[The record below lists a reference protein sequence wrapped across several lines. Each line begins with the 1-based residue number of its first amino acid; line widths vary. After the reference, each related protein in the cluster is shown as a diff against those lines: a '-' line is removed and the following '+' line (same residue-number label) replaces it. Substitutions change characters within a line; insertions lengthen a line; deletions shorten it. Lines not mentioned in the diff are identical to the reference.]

1 RCAGSRRLYVP
12 LPRFADSPGDRV
24 LSPAAR
30 AHVVCMCL
38 SPGSLTHRG
47 IEFCRPLRGLT
58 SFVCA
63 SPPVRGLTGGYGSAA
78 RCEGSRRLYV
88 PLPRFEDS
96 PGATL
101 CHPLRGLTSFVCAST
116 PGTRTHR
123 GRRFC
128 RPLRGL
134 TSFVCASPPV
144 RGLTGATLCH
154 PLRGLTS
161 FVCASAPGSRT
172 HRGLRFCRPLR
183 GLGGPLRTQN
193 SELPQAAG
201 RNFSSS

>member
-1 RCAGSRRLYVP
+1 RPCASFGP
-12 LPRFADSPGDRV
+12 
-24 LSPAAR
+24 
-30 AHVVCMCL
+30 
-38 SPGSLTHRG
+38 
-47 IEFCRPLRGLT
+47 PLRWLPLFFLALPT
-58 SFVCA
+58 
-63 SPPVRGLTGGYGSAA
+63 VRGLTGGYGSVA
-78 RCEGSRRLYV
+78 RCAGSRRLYV

-96 PGATL
+96 P
-101 CHPLRGLTSFVCAST
+101 
-116 PGTRTHR
+116 
-123 GRRFC
+123 
-128 RPLRGL
+128 
-134 TSFVCASPPV
+134 
-144 RGLTGATLCH
+144 GATLCH